1 MTRVGTAGAGRG
13 VGAGPVH
20 DPRQGGQPD
29 LGGSGLSG
37 ALDRFQHAH
46 LTLLFAVLFAAPQES
61 GSGGDQA
68 AGLLGG
74 QFGDPVGQCAQRFLL
89 VGLALEPP
97 FSPPAA
103 GLARLGRRAGG
114 PTRDV
119 HSTSLISM

>member
-13 VGAGPVH
+13 VGAGPVQ
-20 DPRQGGQPD
+20 DPGEGGQPD

-37 ALDRFQHAH
+37 PLDRLQHAH
-46 LTLLFAVLFAAPQES
+46 PTVLFAVLFAEPQES
-61 GSGGDQA
+61 GSGGDQT

-74 QFGDPVGQCAQRFLL
+74 QFGDLVGQRAQRFLL
-89 VGLALEPP
+89 VRLTLEPP

-114 PTRDV
+114 PTRAV

>member
-1 MTRVGTAGAGRG
+1 MTRVGTVGAGRG

-20 DPRQGGQPD
+20 DPREGGQPD

-37 ALDRFQHAH
+37 ALDRLQHAH
-46 LTLLFAVLFAAPQES
+46 PTVLFAEPQES
-61 GSGGDQA
+61 GSGGDQT

-74 QFGDPVGQCAQRFLL
+74 QFGDLVGQRAQRFLL
-89 VGLALEPP
+89 VRLALEPP

-114 PTRDV
+114 PTRAV